1 MPSVSPGSSAQKA
14 RENADKPRRAGAG
27 AIGARLAA
35 AALILRALVL
45 LAASAAAVITLG
57 AIIRGATPHF
67 DYIAGEV
74 TKGIATVSL
83 QTGVPASYGIL
94 TCDTIDQA
102 IERAGTKAGNKG
114 HEAALAAIEMAN
126 LFRALG
132 HG

>member
-57 AIIRGATPHF
+57 AI
-67 DYIAGEV
+67 AGRY
-74 TKGIATVSL
+74 S
-83 QTGVPASYGIL
+83 S
-94 TCDTIDQA
+94 
-102 IERAGTKAGNKG
+102 
-114 HEAALAAIEMAN
+114 AAWTRRRP
-126 LFRALG
+126 FP
-132 HG
+132 